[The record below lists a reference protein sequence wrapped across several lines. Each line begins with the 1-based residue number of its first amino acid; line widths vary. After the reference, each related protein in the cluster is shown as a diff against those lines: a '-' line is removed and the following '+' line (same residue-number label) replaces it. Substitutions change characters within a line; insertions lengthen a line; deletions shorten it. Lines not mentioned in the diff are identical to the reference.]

1 MFNKLIF
8 TLLLL
13 FFSGTILTA
22 QTQQTKNK
30 RKKDKIQQKEQSL
43 ENTKKK
49 TPAETQ
55 KKKDPQKEIN
65 YLMRKD
71 PRMPGY
77 NAGMAKQLLDSIREN
92 YVNREFPRKI
102 QNFRHDSS
110 KTAAGL
116 RAVANLYKKSLSHPD
131 LEEATGIR
139 LSWYNEA
146 GAAFVALYQYLDE
159 VERGVMMG
167 QEKRY
172 VMSALKYMELA
183 KKLGKILDKPEKI
196 PSGELD
202 KIKEK
207 NTERRKLE
215 IRKRINELMRQR
227 SAEK

>member
-1 MFNKLIF
+1 
-8 TLLLL
+8 
-13 FFSGTILTA
+13 
-22 QTQQTKNK
+22 
-30 RKKDKIQQKEQSL
+30 
-43 ENTKKK
+43 
-49 TPAETQ
+49 
-55 KKKDPQKEIN
+55 
-65 YLMRKD
+65 
-71 PRMPGY
+71 MPSY

-92 YVNREFPRKI
+92 YVDREFPRKI

-172 VMSALKYMELA
+172 QMSALKYMELA

-196 PSGELD
+196 PSGELA
-202 KIKEK
+202 KIKEV
-207 NTERRKLE
+207 NTERRKQE

-227 SAEK
+227 RAER